1 MGKKGKKGK
10 GKPVALIP
18 RKPSA
23 APITM
28 PETPWDQGATGPAN
42 RIGLVDQERGEVD
55 LATGKVINPNRVF
68 GKVRMPIFMRYLRQ
82 GRITPE
88 HAAAAQRLYAAY
100 AGHPTRDPL
109 AAITDR
115 VDGGGND
122 DPNVTLLDRRRE
134 FHQLKAMVPAHCWP
148 VVEHVV
154 LNDLPIRGMVGAGVP
169 EVEATLFG
177 RLTMGLEALK

>member
-1 MGKKGKKGK
+1 MPKR
-10 GKPVALIP
+10 KPFAKIP

-28 PETPWDQGATGPAN
+28 PEVPWYQGADGPAN

-68 GKVRMPIFMRYLRQ
+68 GKVRMPVFMRMMRQ
-82 GRITPE
+82 KRITPE

-109 AAITDR
+109 AALGEQVDR
-115 VDGGGND
+115 GDAD
-122 DPNVTLLDRRRE
+122 DPMVAIVDRRRE
-134 FHQLKAMVPAHCWP
+134 FYQLKAMVPLQSWP

-154 LNDLPIRGMVGAGVP
+154 IEDKPIRSMTGCSHP
-169 EVEATLFG
+169 EAFAAQLG
-177 RLTMGLEALK
+177 RLTRGLEAIR